1 MSDRLTYSFGPLE
14 RRGIAGGIAAGQ
26 LAVLG
31 AGALLA
37 ILVLDHAPSAGGA
50 MLATIIFAVA
60 GTTAFAPLGG
70 RTVQEW
76 LPIAARFIVAKMLG
90 DGRFVTTEPTAGTVA
105 GTGAGNQAGTAPGRA
120 QTAGAADRRRAA
132 RRRGERTPRASTG
145 SAPASASRG
154 GDGPDLRTP
163 PQLRGVEVLEAAYRD
178 QPIGVLAE
186 RSGRLATAV
195 LACRVGSFS
204 LLDHE
209 AQERRLARWGLVLS
223 GAGGGPIRRLQ
234 WIERTAPAQG
244 DQLAR
249 WVHEERDPSI
259 PPRGTAMIES
269 YLELISTS
277 TKVAQE
283 HEVLLAV
290 QVDGRRGRERRRGPA
305 VQTLLEQTERV
316 AQGLEAAE
324 VTVLGALTPAQLAR
338 TLRTAFDP
346 YARAELT
353 ALHAADPDGGDPAS
367 SSWPVGAREAWD
379 HYESDGAMHA
389 TYWISA
395 WPRVEV
401 SPMFMDSLL
410 GHSSAVRT
418 VSVTFEPL
426 SIDRS
431 TREIEAAV
439 TRDRADRELRARFG
453 QSETARQR
461 QVGRG
466 DQAPRGGAGR
476 RSRRGPLERLHHGLR
491 TRLRGTAARLRRGDG
506 ARRAGATR
514 VAPAVRTAG
523 RGADVHAAAVPGAAM
538 TLRAVERPG
547 HRCTTRHAQAI
558 YPFVNADGLGGRGVF
573 VGRDSTGGAFCFDPW
588 VLYADAVLD
597 DPNAIV
603 LGKLGQG
610 KSSLVKT
617 LLWRM
622 MLFGRR
628 AFVLDVK
635 REYGPLCRA
644 VGVRPISLV
653 PGGSVRLN
661 PLASRPEEH
670 AQLEL
675 LRAVTVTALGGP
687 LTQLEA
693 GGLREALRVVRARG
707 AGEPTLP
714 EIAEVLFS
722 PVAEMAQRLQT
733 TQDALAARRP
743 PGRAGAPGSVRG
755 PAAGDVRRPHDARA
769 WRSTRSCWCWTC
781 TRSAIHRRSGS

>member
-14 RRGIAGGIAAGQ
+14 RRGITGGIAAGQ
-26 LAVLG
+26 LTVLG
-31 AGALLA
+31 VGALLA

-50 MLATIIFAVA
+50 MLATIILAVA

-90 DGRFVTTEPTAGTVA
+90 CDRFVATEPTAGTVA
-105 GTGAGNQAGTAPGRA
+105 GTGPGADAVSAPATGQLSERNAGRWAPR
-120 QTAGAADRRRAA
+120 RRRA
-132 RRRGERTPRASTG
+132 
-145 SAPASASRG
+145 RG
-154 GDGPDLRTP
+154 GGGRDLRTP
-163 PQLRGVEVLEAAYRD
+163 PQLRGVKVLDAAYRD

-223 GAGGGPIRRLQ
+223 GAGGGLVRRLQ

-290 QVDGRRGRERRRGPA
+290 QVDGRRARERRRGPA

-324 VTVLGALTPAQLAR
+324 VRVLGALTPAQLAR

-353 ALHAADPDGGDPAS
+353 ALHAADPGGGDPSS

-401 SPMFMDSLL
+401 SPMFMESLL

-431 TREIEAAV
+431 TREVEAAV

-461 QVGRG
+461 QS
-466 DQAPRGGAGR
+466 AEA
-476 RSRRGPLERLHHGLR
+476 
-491 TRLRGTAARLRRGDG
+491 TRLREAELAAGHGEVRLSGYI
-506 ARRAGATR
+506 T
-514 VAPAVRTAG
+514 VS
-523 RGADVHAAAVPGAAM
+523 
-538 TLRAVERPG
+538 
-547 HRCTTRHAQAI
+547 
-558 YPFVNADGLGGRGVF
+558 
-573 VGRDSTGGAFCFDPW
+573 GRDSEELGRACGEVMEHAARARLELRR
-588 VLYADAVLD
+588 LY
-597 DPNAIV
+597 
-603 LGKLGQG
+603 GQQAEA
-610 KSSLVKT
+610 LTFT
-617 LLWRM
+617 L
-622 MLFGRR
+622 
-628 AFVLDVK
+628 
-635 REYGPLCRA
+635 PLCR
-644 VGVRPISLV
+644 
-653 PGGSVRLN
+653 
-661 PLASRPEEH
+661 
-670 AQLEL
+670 
-675 LRAVTVTALGGP
+675 
-687 LTQLEA
+687 
-693 GGLREALRVVRARG
+693 GLR
-707 AGEPTLP
+707 
-714 EIAEVLFS
+714 
-722 PVAEMAQRLQT
+722 
-733 TQDALAARRP
+733 
-743 PGRAGAPGSVRG
+743 
-755 PAAGDVRRPHDARA
+755 
-769 WRSTRSCWCWTC
+769 
-781 TRSAIHRRSGS
+781 